1 MQILVIDLQERD
13 ENSFQ
18 TGREL
23 ANFTRKD
30 RVRDLRGIAWSQA
43 EIGYLCHQSISPFE
57 PLFGISSLLPSLG
70 LSELFLL
77 EDL

>member
-30 RVRDLRGIAWSQA
+30 RARDLRGIAWSQA
-43 EIGYLCHQSISPFE
+43 GIDTSVTSPSV
-57 PLFGISSLLPSLG
+57 PLSPLWNFILLPSLG